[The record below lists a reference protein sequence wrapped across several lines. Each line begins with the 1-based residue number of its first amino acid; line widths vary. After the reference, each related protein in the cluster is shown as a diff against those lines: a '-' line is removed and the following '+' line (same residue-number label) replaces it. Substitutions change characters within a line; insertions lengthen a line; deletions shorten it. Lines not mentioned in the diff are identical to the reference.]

1 MARARELLR
10 YGATRLALA
19 PVMLW
24 LIASL
29 VSA

>member
-1 MARARELLR
+1 MNRRRQLLS
-10 YGATRLALA
+10 YAASRLALA

-29 VSA
+29 V